1 MNASDHLA
9 EVYTPANTIGDHVL
23 DEALDHSVL
32 NESAAATAE
41 LAAQVLAGC
50 QRILVFTGA
59 GISTESGIPDFRGPN
74 GVWRHRDPARY
85 TLQRYIADAD
95 VRVERWRD
103 RLEAWRF
110 APRPNA
116 AHYAITKLQQS
127 GRAPVVVTQ
136 NIDGLHQDAG
146 TRNVIELH
154 GTSRAVV
161 CLDCGRRMAAEPVL
175 ERVREGEE
183 DPRCERCG
191 GLLKAAT
198 ISFGQNLVARDINA
212 AMREAELCD
221 ACLAIGSTLSVWPA
235 ANVPTLAWRNGAR
248 FVIVNDGATD
258 LDHAADVLVSGG
270 AGDVV
275 PRIVGG
281 LTGAT

>member
-1 MNASDHLA
+1 L
-9 EVYTPANTIGDHVL
+9 ECT
-23 DEALDHSVL
+23 VL
-32 NESAAATAE
+32 NEPARAAASV
-41 LAAQVLAGC
+41 AAQVMAGC
-50 QRILVFTGA
+50 RRILVFTGA
-59 GISTESGIPDFRGPN
+59 GVSTESGIPDFRGPN
-74 GVWRHRDPARY
+74 GLWRHRDPARY

-95 VRVERWRD
+95 VRIERWRD
-103 RLEAWRF
+103 RLDAWSN

-116 AHYAITKLQQS
+116 AHHAITKLQRS

-161 CLDCGRRMAAEPVL
+161 CLDCGRRMAVEPVL
-175 ERVREGEE
+175 DRVREGDE

-191 GLLKAAT
+191 GLLKTAT
-198 ISFGQNLVARDINA
+198 ISFGQNLVAKDINA

-235 ANVPTLAWRNGAR
+235 ANVPQMAWRNGAR
-248 FVIVNDGATD
+248 LVIVNDGATE
-258 LDHAADVLVSGG
+258 LDQAAEVVVSGR
-270 AGDVV
+270 AGEVV
-275 PRIVGG
+275 PRIVEE